1 MVTIKHTLFLFP
13 FLFTLFGST
22 CKKEGENC
30 HHSIIITN
38 KSSGDVVYAT
48 KARSGTTDLYNLQGK
63 VLISDELHDANG
75 KDCWENKLSKGRIY
89 EFFIVDPSQFN
100 DPTVFYSIDSIEIKN
115 KILKRYNLTLDD
127 LKNTNFK
134 VTYP

>member
-1 MVTIKHTLFLFP
+1 MKHILFLFP

-22 CKKEGENC
+22 CKKEGKNC

-38 KSSGDVVYAT
+38 ESSGDVVYAT
-48 KARSGTTDLYNLQGK
+48 KARSGTTDLYNLQGAK
-63 VLISDELHDANG
+63 LSIGQSYDEG
-75 KDCWENKLSKGRIY
+75 RRSCWEYSLSNGRVY

-100 DPTVFYSIDSIEIKN
+100 DPTVFYSVDSIEIKN

-127 LKNTNFK
+127 LKKINFK
-134 VTYP
+134 VAYP